1 MEHIVFLDRST
12 MGPDVELKRP
22 AFAHKWI
29 DYEHTHRDQIVE
41 RLQGATIAV
50 TNKVPLGEQELA
62 QLPELRMIAVAAT
75 GVDIID
81 LDACRR
87 RGIVVSNVRG
97 YAAQSVPEHTFALIF
112 ALRRNILAYREDVL
126 AGEWERNGEFCF
138 FTESIRDIGGATLGI
153 IGAGTL
159 GEAVGRTG
167 EALGMRCL
175 YAGRKGGETGE
186 GRTPFE
192 QVLEESDVLTLHL
205 PLTPESRGLIAGPE
219 FGRMA
224 RRPILINTARGGV
237 VDESALVEALDS
249 EQVSGAGIDCVA
261 GEPPSSDSPIHR
273 IKHYRNVIVTPHV
286 AWASLSARE
295 ALWAQLIDCLEQFV
309 AGTPRNV
316 C

>member
-1 MEHIVFLDRST
+1 MERIVFLDRST

-22 AFAHKWI
+22 AFAHEWI
-29 DYEHTHRDQIVE
+29 DHEHTPRDQVVE

-75 GVDIID
+75 GVDVID
-81 LDACRR
+81 LAACQR
-87 RGIVVSNVRG
+87 RGLIVSNVRG

-112 ALRRNILAYREDVL
+112 ALRRNILAYRQDVL

-138 FTESIRDIGGATLGI
+138 FSEPIRDIGGATLGI

-159 GEAVGRTG
+159 GQAVGRLG

-175 YAGRKGGETGE
+175 YAGRKGGEAGE

-205 PLTPESRGLIAGPE
+205 PLTPQSRGLIAGPE

-237 VDESALVEALDS
+237 VDESDLVEALDS
-249 EQVSGAGIDCVA
+249 GQVSGAGIDCVA
-261 GEPPSSDSPIHR
+261 GEPPPSDSPIHR
-273 IKHYRNVIVTPHV
+273 IKDYRNVIVTPHV